1 MHLHLFIHGMSGVP
15 EHLDSA
21 IEQFKKRTSSVQ
33 VLNACLSSDRDGID
47 FNAELIL
54 KQLDDRIKSLSVP
67 LSHFSVTG
75 YSLGGLVARYL
86 VGILYH
92 RGFFETVKAVNF
104 STFATPHAGLALY
117 PHRFYAWMGSRLLAR
132 TGTQFYL
139 LDKWSNTGNPLLE
152 FMANKDSFFF
162 QALRQFSVVAVYA
175 NAINDLTVPYYTGAF
190 EESDPF
196 GDISED
202 QIVPEYEAGYEPV
215 LKSFTTTEKKSS
227 RRLRSPMTFDGP
239 LLEWHFPWSL
249 ASATILYLLTP
260 FFILGFFVYASFVY
274 LTADR
279 RSRSR
284 ILRLKKKHGSSSL
297 GFIDALPSSL
307 VPTVSSAIDTS
318 PNTSRIMTLEQRGVI
333 RSLNELPNVRKYLV
347 YRPRV
352 RNSHA
357 MIICLDPRFQNHRKG
372 QGVLRHWADNFLLT
386 EDEMINVSNSNT

>member
-249 ASATILYLLTP
+249 ANSVPVDTILH
-260 FFILGFFVYASFVY
+260 LG
-274 LTADR
+274 
-279 RSRSR
+279 
-284 ILRLKKKHGSSSL
+284 ILRLCLISLSDITPKKKHGSSSL